1 MALGTVGDMAICSPE
16 AQAFRKAFST
26 LAVAIHEPE
35 SLAAELYS
43 KNVISQDVLRGV
55 VYNTQTSFRTR
66 TLSLLLAVEDNI
78 KINPSAM
85 GVFLSTLKGKPT
97 TEHLADALFDECRK
111 YVSYE

>member
-16 AQAFRKAFST
+16 VQAFRKAFST

-43 KNVISQDVLRGV
+43 MNVISHDVLQGV
-55 VYNTQTSFRTR
+55 VQTSFRTR
-66 TLSLLLAVEDNI
+66 TLRLLSAVEDNI

-85 GVFLSTLKGKPT
+85 GVFLSTLKGKPA
-97 TEHLADALFDECRK
+97 TEHLVDALFDESRK
-111 YVSYE
+111 CVSYE